1 GGLGHRVCGMMK
13 RLLEW
18 VGGKNLSDDAY
29 VERLGGGM
37 KARHKLGILKLEMK
51 MDRFSVLAVIG
62 LRSVLGDQSYRY
74 FQPGFRL
81 GLMVGFLCGLLVSSA
96 IWQLLAVFALPLFA
110 ANRESRLLIEYH
122 DLLRTRE
129 NPAEKADLAAPRL
142 DATPLR
148 QPL

>member
-1 GGLGHRVCGMMK
+1 MK
-13 RLLEW
+13 RLLQW
-18 VGGKNLSDDAY
+18 FRGTNLSDDEY
-29 VERLGGGM
+29 VERLRGGM
-37 KARHKLGILKLEMK
+37 KAMHKLEILKLVMK
-51 MDRFSVLAVIG
+51 MIGFSVLAVIG
-62 LRSVLGDQSYRY
+62 LRSFWWYQSDPS

-81 GLMVGFLCGLLVSSA
+81 GLMVGFLCGLLFISA